1 MYRRLFN
8 VAGLPGE
15 RSREGCG
22 QNFSNIIDELE
33 LKDLPIRTL
42 YVVGV
47 LENLRRARLDKFLI
61 LDDLDSYFGV
71 VFAEAF
77 IRSFPNLLGAGSL
90 ERGPLPFR
98 FENLWLKERGP
109 SNLLKDW

>member
-1 MYRRLFN
+1 M
-8 VAGLPGE
+8 
-15 RSREGCG
+15 
-22 QNFSNIIDELE
+22 
-33 LKDLPIRTL
+33 
-42 YVVGV
+42 VGV

-90 ERGPLPFR
+90 ERGHCLSD
-98 FENLWLKERGP
+98 LKTCGLKRGVP
-109 SNLLKDW
+109 TIS